1 MPTLHVRNIPDTL
14 HSRIRQLAKT
24 ERCSLSL
31 EVITLLDHAVTEREN
46 RLRQRQ
52 VLNRIR
58 LRRSKPGKNTPSTLD
73 MLREDRGR

>member
-1 MPTLHVRNIPDTL
+1 MPTLHIRNIPDAL
-14 HSRIRQLAKT
+14 HARIQQLA
-24 ERCSLSL
+24 EAEHCSLSS
-31 EVITLLDHAVTEREN
+31 EVISLLDHAVTEREN

-58 LRRSKPGKNTPSTLD
+58 ARRAKPGKKSPSTLD